1 MVRRL
6 QRSIRAMADTFRGHR
21 ANRAQYSEVS
31 FQSIVEDDVVDVA
44 LPSMQGVAEDEGKP
58 HSYFQKLFVDIRPIA
73 LEALSALT
81 VQEQPTD
88 VFVTPPQ
95 LDGDLVTLTLLPRAR
110 WQTLLNLEVIQ
121 VRYSLFAFTS
131 VCRAD
136 PMPVATEQAQ
146 GAAKSAREG
155 AFLPTHTAWRR
166 APLCA

>member
-1 MVRRL
+1 
-6 QRSIRAMADTFRGHR
+6 
-21 ANRAQYSEVS
+21 
-31 FQSIVEDDVVDVA
+31 
-44 LPSMQGVAEDEGKP
+44 MQGVAEDVGKP
-58 HSYFQKLFVDIRPIA
+58 HLIYQRSFIDTHPIA

-121 VRYSLFAFTS
+121 VRSHLSASTS

-136 PMPVATEQAQ
+136 PMPVATVQAQ